1 VTIPRGYLETT
12 IFSFPFADDA
22 PELRADTLK
31 VFGMIQAGKLD
42 PYTSEYVLQE
52 IRDTTNPDL
61 RLKML
66 EFITR
71 YEIKDLGQS
80 DEAERLA
87 ALYIEAKAIP
97 ETYPT
102 DAAHI
107 AMTAINGLDFIVS
120 LNFQHIVRP
129 WTIEKVDAI
138 NEKEG
143 YRHIGIYKPAEVLG
157 L

>member
-1 VTIPRGYLETT
+1 MTIPRVYLETT
-12 IFSFPFADDA
+12 MFSFPFADDS
-22 PELRADTLK
+22 PDLRADTLK
-31 VFGMIQAGKLD
+31 VFDMIQDGKLD

-52 IRDTTNPDL
+52 IRDTTKRDL

-66 EFITR
+66 EYITK

-87 ALYIEAKAIP
+87 ALYLEAKAVP
-97 ETYPT
+97 ATYPT

-129 WTIEKVDAI
+129 WTIEIVDAI

-143 YRHIGIYKPAEVLG
+143 YRHIGIYKPAEVLE

>member
-1 VTIPRGYLETT
+1 MSIPRVYLETT
-12 IFSFPFADDA
+12 MFSFPFVDDS

-31 VFGMIQAGKLD
+31 VFDMIRDGKLD

-52 IRDTTNPDL
+52 IRDTTKQDL

-66 EFITR
+66 DYITR
-71 YEIKDLGQS
+71 YEVKDLGQS

-87 ALYIEAKAIP
+87 ALYIKAKAIP

-129 WTIEKVDAI
+129 WTIEIVDAI

-143 YRHIGIYKPAEVLG
+143 YRHIGIYKPAEVLE

>member
-1 VTIPRGYLETT
+1 
-12 IFSFPFADDA
+12 
-22 PELRADTLK
+22 
-31 VFGMIQAGKLD
+31 MLD

-52 IRDTTNPDL
+52 IRDTTEQGL

-66 EFITR
+66 EYITK

-87 ALYIEAKAIP
+87 ALYLEAKAVP
-97 ETYPT
+97 ATYPT

-138 NEKEG
+138 NEREG
-143 YRHIGIYKPAEVLG
+143 YKHIGIYKPSEVLE

>member
-1 VTIPRGYLETT
+1 VTIPWVYLETT
-12 IFSFPFADDA
+12 MFSVPFADDS

-31 VFGMIQAGKLD
+31 VFDMIRAGKLD

-52 IRDTTNPDL
+52 IRDTTNPVL

-66 EFITR
+66 DYIAR
-71 YEIKDLGQS
+71 YEVKDLGQS
-80 DEAERLA
+80 PEAERLA

-97 ETYPT
+97 ETYST

-143 YRHIGIYKPAEVLG
+143 YKHIGIYKPAEVLE

>member
-1 VTIPRGYLETT
+1 MSKPKIYLETT
-12 IFSFPFADDA
+12 MFSFPFAEDSPD
-22 PELRADTLK
+22 LRADTLK
-31 VFGMIQAGKLD
+31 VFELIQAGRFD

-52 IRDTTNPDL
+52 IRDTTEPDL

-66 EFITR
+66 EYITR

-80 DEAERLA
+80 DETERLA

-97 ETYPT
+97 ATYPT
-102 DAAHI
+102 DAVHI

-138 NEKEG
+138 NEREG
-143 YRHIGIYKPAEVLG
+143 YKHIGIYKPSEVLE